1 MNSQKC
7 LETRD
12 LFQRVGKSSS
22 PGLHPGSKGG
32 KVTMVYDCPSL
43 RLQCISSLLPLNCL
57 QVSCDQPALL
67 YSVNVGSTELK
78 GVQTMSLA

>member
-1 MNSQKC
+1 
-7 LETRD
+7 
-12 LFQRVGKSSS
+12 
-22 PGLHPGSKGG
+22 
-32 KVTMVYDCPSL
+32 MVYDCPSL

-67 YSVNVGSTELK
+67 YSVSVGSTELK